1 MDASDL
7 ERWRMI
13 LGPGSDPD
21 AQTPLPEEQARVD
34 EVLSALYDRDRKGGL
49 GDSYPFVNRWLGDIR
64 RYFPKSV
71 VQVLQRD
78 AMEKLNLRK
87 LLMEPELAELL
98 EPNVE
103 MVATLVALS
112 KVLPGQSR
120 ETARELVR
128 KFVRELEQRLRIPL
142 IQAVRGALS
151 RVERHHRPQ
160 GMDVDWHRTI
170 RWNLRHYDPERKKVI
185 PERFFGFGRRGKSL
199 RHLVIL
205 ADQSGSMASSMV
217 YSGLIGS
224 IMASLSSIRTHF
236 VAFDTEV
243 TDLSAYLQDPV
254 DLLFGVQLGGGTD
267 INKALGYGQSLI
279 QRPQDTILILL
290 SDLYE
295 GGSVQ
300 GLLGKAAAIKAAGV
314 NFIVLLALNDDG
326 MPDYDK
332 DTGMKLAAL
341 DIPCLAATPD
351 SFPDIIAAAIQRL
364 PLASIL
370 PKPHTGG

>member
-1 MDASDL
+1 M
-7 ERWRMI
+7 ERWRLI

-21 AQTPLPEEQARVD
+21 GQTPLAGEQERLD

-64 RYFPKSV
+64 RYFPKPV
-71 VQVLQRD
+71 VQVLQQD
-78 AMEKLNLRK
+78 AMERLNIRK
-87 LLMEPELAELL
+87 LLLEPELAELL

-103 MVATLVALS
+103 LVATLVSLS
-112 KVLPGQSR
+112 KVLPVQSR

-142 IQAVRGALS
+142 VQAVRGALS
-151 RVERHHRPQ
+151 RVERHQRPQ
-160 GMDVDWHRTI
+160 GNDVDWHRTI
-170 RWNLRHYDPERKKVI
+170 RRNLRHYDPERKVVI
-185 PERFFGFGRRGKSL
+185 PERFYGLGRKGRSL
-199 RHLVIL
+199 RHLIFL
-205 ADQSGSMASSMV
+205 ADQSGSMAASMV

-243 TDLSAYLQDPV
+243 TDLSSFLHDPV

-267 INKALGYGQSLI
+267 INKALGYGQRLI

-295 GGSVQ
+295 GGSFQ
-300 GLLGKAAAIKAAGV
+300 GMVGKAAAMKASGV
-314 NFIVLLALNDDG
+314 NVIVLLALNDEG
-326 MPDYDK
+326 IPDYDK
-332 DTGMKLAAL
+332 EAGLKLAAL

-351 SFPDIIAAAIQRL
+351 SFPEIIAAAIQGHPLDSLL
-364 PLASIL
+364 PGMQ
-370 PKPHTGG
+370 TGG